1 MPVKKEMKKILTIAG
16 FDPSGWAGVHAD
28 LKTFEDFSLMGL
40 SVITSLTAQNRKT
53 VKATLHVPPAF
64 VRKEITTLLEE
75 FEPDA
80 VKIGMIG
87 SFGNVS
93 MLARLLSDK
102 KLKDIVLDP
111 IIRSTSGHPLLEK
124 KGVKALE
131 SLLPFVT
138 LVTPNAPEASIIS
151 GIKIRNMK
159 DAEDA
164 AKSIFSLGPAN
175 VLIKGGHLRGEPVD
189 VLYDGKVFEYYR
201 GKRIKAGRVVLHGT
215 GCILSSAIAAG
226 LARGK
231 TVKKA
236 VLNARDYLEK
246 TLSER
251 LREV

>member
-1 MPVKKEMKKILTIAG
+1 MKKILTIAG

-28 LKTFEDFSLMGL
+28 LKTFEDFSFTGL

-80 VKIGMIG
+80 VKIGMLG

-93 MLARLLSDK
+93 MLARLLRDK
-102 KLKDIVLDP
+102 KLKNIVLDP

-124 KGVKALE
+124 KGVKALVE
-131 SLLPFVT
+131 MLPLVT
-138 LVTPNAPEASIIS
+138 VVTPNAPEASIIS
-151 GIKIRNMK
+151 GVRIKNIK
-159 DAEDA
+159 DAEAA

-175 VLIKGGHLRGEPVD
+175 VLIKGGHLRGDPVD
-189 VLYDGKVFEYYR
+189 ILYDGKVFEYYR
-201 GKRIKAGRVVLHGT
+201 GKRIKAGREVLHGT

-226 LARGK
+226 ITRGR

-236 VLNARDYLEK
+236 VSDARAYLKK